1 LDGAAVECVDVPGV
15 ARTVVLMM
23 NWLRGL
29 TESPRLLV
37 WLGVFVFG
45 YSWFASLCLQLW
57 VIPSLFSQ
65 PGAAEGLVVLD
76 SIGFDRIAK
85 EQAAEIA
92 RLGWSAWEL
101 RPHGQ
106 SPAGIASVFYA
117 LFGPSPSSMLPFNA
131 MVHAVS
137 ACAVMAIL
145 RNFFSVM
152 PALIGALVFALNPA
166 SFEWVAQIHRDGVF
180 ILGNLLLILGVLS
193 FIRQPEP
200 ANEYREVWYWPT
212 WLLIPVAGTMLIWV
226 ARLYWL
232 QVALATLMLVAIVV
246 MLTTLLNKVIVGHR
260 MVLFAGMIFLVGIFQ
275 LWLIR
280 FHTAYE
286 PIDLPASQAANQAA
300 SQAANQAAN
309 QAASQAANQAANQA
323 ASQAASQA
331 QFVWWRSSWLPEAIE
346 GRLYRMAQM
355 RRGAIRAGGNSLV
368 DAHWRVDSAGAIIG
382 YIPRAFQLGL
392 FSPFPDLWGGEGS
405 TPAMTMA
412 RKVVGGV
419 TLLFYVCLAGL
430 VIGLWRMRRN
440 LLLWVMIGA
449 CLTGI
454 LVYAIIYPN
463 VGTLIRFRY
472 GFYMLLIGF
481 GTAWWCDLWLRR
493 SNYIMRE

>member
-1 LDGAAVECVDVPGV
+1 VERADVPGV

-37 WLGVFVFG
+37 WLGVFVFV

-76 SIGFDRIAK
+76 SIGFDRVAK

-92 RLGWSAWEL
+92 KLGWSAWEL
-101 RPHGQ
+101 RPQGK
-106 SPAGIASVFYA
+106 SPAGIASVFYS

-145 RNFFSVM
+145 RNFFLVM

-193 FIRQPEP
+193 FIRRPEP
-200 ANEYREVWYWPT
+200 ANEQRKVWYWPT
-212 WLLIPVAGTMLIWV
+212 RLLIPVVGTMLIWV
-226 ARLYWL
+226 ARSYWL
-232 QVALATLMLVAIVV
+232 QVALVTLMLVAIVV
-246 MLTTLLNKVIVGHR
+246 MLTTLLNQVIVGHR
-260 MVLFAGMIFLVGIFQ
+260 MVLFAGMIFLVSVLQ

-286 PIDLPASQAANQAA
+286 PIDLPASQAA
-300 SQAANQAAN
+300 
-309 QAASQAANQAANQA
+309 
-323 ASQAASQA
+323 SQA
-331 QFVWWRSSWLPEAIE
+331 QFVWLRSSWLPEAIE
-346 GRLYRMAQM
+346 GRFYRIAQA
-355 RRGAIRAGGNSLV
+355 RKGAISLGGNSLV

-382 YIPRAFQLGL
+382 YVPRAFQLGL
-392 FSPFPDLWGGEGS
+392 FSPFPNLWGGEGS
-405 TPAMTMA
+405 TPAMTIA
-412 RKVVGGV
+412 RKAVGGV

-454 LVYAIIYPN
+454 LVYAITYPN
-463 VGTLIRFRY
+463 VGTLMRYRY

-481 GTAWWCDLWLRR
+481 GAASWCDLLLRR
-493 SNYIMRE
+493 FNYVMRG